1 MNSISAGRVPGV
13 VLLLVYDRVS
23 TLEING
29 ELKESLVFIFDKV
42 TKNLL
47 LDHGLAPVIIEPR
60 LFNFF
65 LSSVREEQG
74 VVRAGNVQV
83 NLVPGWAYK

>member
-1 MNSISAGRVPGV
+1 MNGRIAWVYGISAGRVPGV
-13 VLLLVYDRVS
+13 VFLLVNDRVS

-29 ELKESLVFIFDKV
+29 ELKESLVFILNKV

-47 LDHGLAPVIIEPR
+47 LDYSLAPVIIEPR

-65 LSSVREEQG
+65 LSSVREE
-74 VVRAGNVQV
+74 
-83 NLVPGWAYK
+83 

>member
-1 MNSISAGRVPGV
+1 MDGISAGRVPGV
-13 VLLLVYDRVS
+13 VFLLVNDRVS

-29 ELKESLVFIFDKV
+29 ELKESLVFILNKV

-47 LDHGLAPVIIEPR
+47 LDHGLAPVIIKPR

-83 NLVPGWAYK
+83 NLIPGRAYK

>member
-1 MNSISAGRVPGV
+1 MDSISAGRVPGV
-13 VLLLVYDRVS
+13 VFLLVNDRVS

-29 ELKESLVFIFDKV
+29 ELKESLIFIFDKV

-47 LDHGLAPVIIEPR
+47 LDHSFAPVIIEPR
-60 LFNFF
+60 LFYFF

-83 NLVPGWAYK
+83 NLVPGRTYK

>member
-1 MNSISAGRVPGV
+1 MDSISAGRVPGV
-13 VLLLVYDRVS
+13 VFLLVNDRVS

-29 ELKESLVFIFDKV
+29 ELKESLVFILNKV

-65 LSSVREEQG
+65 LSGVREEQG

-83 NLVPGWAYK
+83 NLIPGLYA